1 MLPENPMFFVRG
13 EDGVEYGPVD
23 LAELR
28 EWVAENRA
36 GIGTEVKRAEP
47 GSIWEPWQ
55 NFPELVA
62 LLAEVNVTEGEPELA
77 GLVLAPIWRRALA
90 LVLDFI
96 LSYLLMLPIIT
107 VLAFV
112 FLPDW
117 LHQTYAAASVA
128 VENNTPYTPPEM
140 GTGQQRFIQISFNIM
155 LILYFWGYFTRH
167 GRTPAQRLLRL
178 RVVSE
183 AGGPPS
189 SSQSLARAFAIVF
202 SMLFCF
208 LPMFFVFMN
217 PQRRAIHDLIAGT
230 YVVEE

>member
-1 MLPENPMFFVRG
+1 MLPENPTFFVRG

-36 GIGTEVKRAEP
+36 GIGTEVKRDEP

-77 GLVLAPIWRRALA
+77 GLVLAPIWRRAAA

-96 LSYLLMLPIIT
+96 LSYILILPIVT
-107 VLAFV
+107 VLAFA

-117 LHQTYAAASVA
+117 LHQTYVAANAAVA
-128 VENNTPYTPPEM
+128 NNTPYTAPEM
-140 GTGQQRFIQISFNIM
+140 PLNEQRFIQISFN
-155 LILYFWGYFTRH
+155 LLLLLYFWGYFARH
-167 GRTPAQRLLRL
+167 GRTPAQALFRL

-189 SSQSLARAFAIVF
+189 SSQALARAFAIIF

-208 LPMFFVFMN
+208 LPMFFVFFN

-230 YVVEE
+230 YVVEA